1 MEQHYTPS
9 EVAAS
14 WALSENT
21 IRSLFEKEPGVLIID
36 RPERLHKRQYRSMR
50 IPASVVGRVADRL
63 GRRKAA

>member
-21 IRSLFEKEPGVLIID
+21 IRSLFENEPGVLIID